1 MVVSGSLLTA
11 GPSPNQFARSTTT
24 WWSLACRSAPPSLLA
39 PLRYSASF
47 LLKPIFKDRSGTPWP
62 TSTSMWP
69 GSASRHSSSSSG
81 LWHSHTGDGD
91 KSRLVGVPKS
101 SATSDLPPSILPA
114 PKRKRH
120 YTLPLHQLPTTVWQS
135 GPKKK
140 GDISRRGVNRR
151 RCTTETGH
159 GTSGHR
165 FASSCAISSLP
176 AANCDELY
184 PSSILRTCSLT
195 ASRSPITE
203 PPTVSY
209 TFEMISPPPNSD
221 CSASAT
227 PLQRA
232 SSCSKSPSTRSNRS
246 LISILSQSAFSST
259 K

>member
-120 YTLPLHQLPTTVWQS
+120 CTLTLHQLPRQRYGNQGQRKRETSPDVVSIGEGAPLRRATGPRDTGSPLPVLSQVYLPQTV
-135 GPKKK
+135 
-140 GDISRRGVNRR
+140 
-151 RCTTETGH
+151 
-159 GTSGHR
+159 TS
-165 FASSCAISSLP
+165 F
-176 AANCDELY
+176 
-184 PSSILRTCSLT
+184 ILRL
-195 ASRSPITE
+195 
-203 PPTVSY
+203 Y
-209 TFEMISPPPNSD
+209 
-221 CSASAT
+221 
-227 PLQRA
+227 
-232 SSCSKSPSTRSNRS
+232 
-246 LISILSQSAFSST
+246 
-259 K
+259 